1 MDAAP
6 HLHECSDIWTTCRG
20 QQKIKNTG
28 SGSWMISGTVSLRSS
43 TDRKG
48 FKKRKLPPAFMQV
61 AASFCASIVFV
72 FCSYLA
78 SAPPN
83 SGYVLPG
90 HAFDLIGLSP
100 PRGPHGGALSDTSIV
115 SASACH
121 RLRFGC
127 AETSKSWMRLA
138 VNQSYR
144 LCGLPVTR
152 QQRECKE
159 YAELFGFQ
167 GTHNRGGYVA
177 ILIFWMED

>member
-1 MDAAP
+1 MFSIRSTKTYNHRHHSRHRNSPHRKKWEQYPCCAGIIHRPEMIQEEKAA
-6 HLHECSDIWTTCRG
+6 TCVCKWRC
-20 QQKIKNTG
+20 IN
-28 SGSWMISGTVSLRSS
+28 R
-43 TDRKG
+43 
-48 FKKRKLPPAFMQV
+48 FA
-61 AASFCASIVFV
+61 

-100 PRGPHGGALSDTSIV
+100 PRGPHGGALLDTSIV
-115 SASACH
+115 SASVCH
-121 RLRFGC
+121 RLRSGC
-127 AETSKSWMRLA
+127 AETSKSWMRLDA
-138 VNQSYR
+138 NQSDR

-167 GTHNRGGYVA
+167 DAHNRGGYVP
-177 ILIFWMED
+177 ILIFGTKD

>member
-1 MDAAP
+1 MIQEEKAA
-6 HLHECSDIWTTCRG
+6 TCVCKWLCINR
-20 QQKIKNTG
+20 
-28 SGSWMISGTVSLRSS
+28 
-43 TDRKG
+43 
-48 FKKRKLPPAFMQV
+48 FA
-61 AASFCASIVFV
+61 

-90 HAFDLIGLSP
+90 HAFGLIGLSP
-100 PRGPHGGALSDTSIV
+100 PRGTHGGALSDASIV

-127 AETSKSWMRLA
+127 AETSKSWMRLDA
-138 VNQSYR
+138 NQSDR

-167 GTHNRGGYVA
+167 DAHNRFGYAEIV
-177 ILIFWMED
+177 ILELKD